1 MVATKIC
8 SDCGEEKACTEFYA
22 TSGRRCKSCHKL
34 DTSERRRRNP
44 EPNRKA
50 AKRWYHASEKNRQRS
65 IQTSVDWQKRNRERA
80 SLNAFK
86 RSLLENYGLSY
97 AEYERMFDEQEGLCK
112 ICQEPSTRKSGRL
125 DVDHCHETG
134 QIRGLLCSPCNTAI
148 GLLRENSELFA
159 AALQYLEDAKLRL
172 DPASEVA

>member
-1 MVATKIC
+1 MIATKIC
-8 SDCGEEKACTEFYA
+8 SACGQEKSVTAFYKDSGNRCKDCHNKACTDWKKNNPESVKA
-22 TSGRRCKSCHKL
+22 TSR
-34 DTSERRRRNP
+34 
-44 EPNRKA
+44 
-50 AKRWYHASEKNRQRS
+50 RWYHASEENRRS
-65 IQTSVDWQKRNRERA
+65 ASDKANEWAKRNRERA

-97 AEYERMFDEQEGLCK
+97 AEYERMFNEQGGLCK
-112 ICQEPSTRKSGRL
+112 ICKEPSTRKSGRL